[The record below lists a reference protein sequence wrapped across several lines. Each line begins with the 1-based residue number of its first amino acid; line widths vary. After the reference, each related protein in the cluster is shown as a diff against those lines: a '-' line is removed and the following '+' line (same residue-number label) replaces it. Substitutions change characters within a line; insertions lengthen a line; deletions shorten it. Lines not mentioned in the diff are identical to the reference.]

1 MKSIHIISLGFCA
14 VVAQAVFIRE
24 ILALFTGTELVISA
38 MLAGWLFWVGIGGI
52 WGGRVIASDSRRT
65 YRTFEM
71 LAVSIAFLYPVTT
84 IVLRF
89 GRGYLAQPPG
99 VLPAFFPALIF
110 SLLAVA
116 PFGFLYGMVYNVG
129 SELAARERSG
139 IRDGIERVYIWEAAG
154 SLIGALVFSFVLIP
168 FMSQLET
175 TFIVSFAVIAVV
187 LILQGS
193 GGSRRIRIAC
203 VFGLGAAFLFLSS
216 MIDEKSIGAV
226 YPGYRVE
233 RFLSSRYGE
242 IIAASRGEVLSYFS
256 GGGRLFSVPEPERAE
271 EEIHVSLLM
280 HPSPR
285 RVLLIG
291 GSLGGGWQEA
301 AKHPSVVSIDCVELD
316 GALLGLALE
325 LDTVHVSEGD
335 GSIYRIMNPGGG
347 IPAVQFFT
355 GDGRFFLA
363 GGHRRYDVIVLNVPQ
378 PVNLQRNRYYTVE
391 FFDLA
396 RRSLGPGGVFA
407 CSHPSSENFLTR
419 DQARILRM
427 IRSTLERAFTC
438 VLVLPGSTAHFLA
451 GAAEFDVNRL
461 LDRIEQRGL
470 KTRYITED
478 FLPFRFSG
486 ERLEQLEA
494 SLSEADSGMINTDMR
509 PLLPLYELLLEGRRM
524 ELSGI
529 QLFDKLLHVP
539 PFVPPVVLLVAF
551 VLLFSRVSGP
561 RAARVS
567 VMTVGFGSL
576 LFQIMILLAF
586 QSFSGHLYHGI
597 VLLTALFMAGASA
610 GAFVTHRRRSIRRL
624 DLRLNHLC
632 FVVLSAS
639 FVVLSGISGE
649 FGLSAPAGESVF
661 YACAA
666 ACGFLTGLYYPM
678 VVRTAL
684 PAERRI
690 VPAVFYAWDLFG
702 ACAGGLVGGALLLPV
717 TGLAGS
723 AALIAALHL
732 LAAGVLVGRW

>member
-1 MKSIHIISLGFCA
+1 MKSIHIISLGICA

-38 MLAGWLFWVGIGGI
+38 LLAGWLFWVGIGGI
-52 WGGRVIASDSRRT
+52 WGGRIIVSDSRRT
-65 YRTFEM
+65 YRTFEI
-71 LAVSIAFLYPVTT
+71 LAVSIAFLFPVTT
-84 IVLRF
+84 IALRF

-110 SLLAVA
+110 SLLAMA

-154 SLIGALVFSFVLIP
+154 SLIGALVFSFILIQV
-168 FMSQLET
+168 FSQLET

-187 LILQGS
+187 LILRGN
-193 GGSRRIRIAC
+193 GGSSRIRIPC

-216 MIDEKSIGAV
+216 MVDQTSIEAV

-233 RFLSSRYGE
+233 RFLSSPYGE
-242 IIAASRGEVLSYFS
+242 IVAASRGEVLSYFS

-271 EEIHVSLLM
+271 EEMHIPLLM

-325 LDTVHVSEGD
+325 LDTVHVSKGD
-335 GSIYRIMNPGGG
+335 VSIYRMTRPGGG
-347 IPAVQFFT
+347 IPAVRFFT

-363 GGHRRYDVIVLNVPQ
+363 GGHYQYDVIVLNVPP

-391 FFDLA
+391 FFDLV
-396 RRSLGPGGVFA
+396 RRSLGSGGIFA

-419 DQARILRM
+419 DQARILRV
-427 IRSTLERAFTC
+427 IRSTLERTFTG
-438 VLVLPGSTAHFLA
+438 VLVLPGSTAHFLT
-451 GAAEFDVNRL
+451 GAAEFDIHRL

-470 KTRYITED
+470 ETRYINED

-486 ERLEQLEA
+486 ERLAQLEA
-494 SLSEADSGMINTDMR
+494 FLSGADSGRINTDIQ
-509 PLLPLYELLLEGRRM
+509 PVIPLYELILEGRRM
-524 ELSGI
+524 ELAGI
-529 QLFDKLLHVP
+529 RLFEKLLHVP
-539 PFVPPVVLLVAF
+539 FFVPPVVLLIAF
-551 VLLFSRVSGP
+551 VLLFSRVSGQ

-586 QSFSGHLYHGI
+586 QSFSGHLYHAI

-610 GAFVTHRRRSIRRL
+610 GAFVTHRRRSVRRL

-632 FVVLSAS
+632 FVVLSLS
-639 FVVLSGISGE
+639 LVVLFRINRE
-649 FGLSAPAGESVF
+649 FDLGVTAGESVF
-661 YACAA
+661 YAYAA
-666 ACGFLTGLYYPM
+666 ACGFLTGLYYPL

-702 ACAGGLVGGALLLPV
+702 ACAGGLVGGAVLLPV
-717 TGLAGS
+717 TGMAGT
-723 AALIAALHL
+723 AVLIAALHL
-732 LAAGVLVGRW
+732 LAACMLVGRW

>member
-1 MKSIHIISLGFCA
+1 M
-14 VVAQAVFIRE
+14 VAQAVFIRE
-24 ILALFTGTELVISA
+24 ILALFTGTELVLSA
-38 MLAGWLFWVGIGGI
+38 LLAGWLFWVGIGGI
-52 WGGRVIASDSRRT
+52 WGGRVIAADSRRT
-65 YRTFEM
+65 YRTFEI

-84 IVLRF
+84 IVIRF
-89 GRGYLAQPPG
+89 GRAYLAQPPG

-110 SLLAVA
+110 SLLAMA
-116 PFGFLYGMVYNVG
+116 PFGFLYGTVYNVA

-168 FMSQLET
+168 VFSQLET
-175 TFIVSFAVIAVV
+175 TFIVSFAVIAVM
-187 LILQGS
+187 LIIRGS
-193 GGSRRIRIAC
+193 GGSGRIRIAC
-203 VFGLGAAFLFLSS
+203 TFGLGAAFLFLSS
-216 MIDEKSIGAV
+216 IIDRGSIEAV
-226 YPGYRVE
+226 YPGYRIE

-242 IIAASRGEVLSYFS
+242 IIAASKGEILSYFS

-271 EEIHVSLLM
+271 EEIHVPLLM
-280 HPSPR
+280 HPSPQ

-325 LDTVHVSEGD
+325 LDTVHVSKGD
-335 GSIYRIMNPGGG
+335 DSIYRIARPGGG
-347 IPAVQFFT
+347 VPAVQFFT

-363 GGHRRYDVIVLNVPQ
+363 GGSRRYDVIVLNVPP

-396 RRSLGPGGVFA
+396 KRSLGPGGIFA

-419 DQARILRM
+419 DQARILRV
-427 IRSTLERAFTC
+427 IRSTLERTFAH
-438 VLVLPGSTAHFLA
+438 VLVLPGSTAHFLT
-451 GAAEFDVNRL
+451 GAAEFDIHRL
-461 LDRIEQRGL
+461 LDRIERRGL
-470 KTRYITED
+470 KTRYINED

-486 ERLEQLEA
+486 ERFEQLEGF
-494 SLSEADSGMINTDMR
+494 LSEADSGMINTDMR

-524 ELSGI
+524 ELSGMG
-529 QLFDKLLHVP
+529 LFEKLLHVP
-539 PFVPPVVLLVAF
+539 PFVPPVILLVAF
-551 VLLFSRVSGP
+551 VLLFTRVSGR

-576 LFQIMILLAF
+576 LFQVIILLSF
-586 QSFSGHLYHGI
+586 QSFSGHLYHAI
-597 VLLTALFMAGASA
+597 ALLTALFMAGASA
-610 GAFVTHRRRSIRRL
+610 GAFVTHRRHSVRRL

-632 FVVLSAS
+632 FAVLSVS
-639 FVVLSGISGE
+639 FVVLFGISRDLD
-649 FGLSAPAGESVF
+649 LSAPAGESVF
-661 YACAA
+661 YVYAA
-666 ACGFLTGLYYPM
+666 TCGFLTGLYYPM

-702 ACAGGLVGGALLLPV
+702 ACAGGLVGGAVLLPV
-717 TGLAGS
+717 TGMAGT